1 MDHEKGKE
9 SIKRKLQSCGK
20 ECAAA
25 ECNSYEYKSNGSVS
39 GLHFLKFPTKNPA
52 KACWCNLIKRQ
63 HKRDR
68 FRVSENTVMCEK
80 HFRKHEIIKGA
91 GGVWSRL
98 GKGMVFRSV

>member
-1 MDHEKGKE
+1 MRKVKKASKGNFKAVE
-9 SIKRKLQSCGK
+9 RSVQQLSVIVMNISD
-20 ECAAA
+20 
-25 ECNSYEYKSNGSVS
+25 GSVS

-63 HKRDR
+63 HRRDR
-68 FRVSENTVMCEK
+68 FHVSENTVICEK